1 MKKIFSFLF
10 ALITLIINA
19 QSPGDVAQNYGSFPG
34 FDNFVNTIVVQNNN
48 KIIVGGAF
56 TKYQEA
62 IENYIVCLNPDGS
75 KDTSFNSGTG
85 FNNTVNAS
93 VIQNDGKI
101 IVGGSFSSYNGI
113 TENRIIR
120 LNSNGS
126 KDTGFNSGSGFSG
139 NVNNIVIQNDGK
151 IIVGGN
157 FSSYN
162 GTVKVGIIRLN
173 SNGSVDNGFN
183 VGTGFNSAVNTIA
196 IQSDGKILVGGE
208 FTNYQGVTEN
218 RIIRLNSDGSKDNSF
233 NTGIGFNNVVN
244 TIKLKSNGKILV
256 GGSFFNYQGQV
267 QNKIIQLNSDGS
279 KDTSFSIGNGFNDG
293 VTTIAIQNDE
303 KILVGGEFINYQ
315 GVTENRIIRL
325 NSDGSKD
332 MSLLTGSGFSS
343 PINTIIIQSNDK
355 ILSGGHFYSY
365 NGSQKH
371 IVRLNSDGTKDT
383 SFNIGDGFYGDIR
396 SIVEQNDGKIIVG
409 GEFNSYRGVTENKII
424 RLNIDGSKDISFNSG
439 TGFSSTVVTSIAL
452 QNDGKILVGGNFS
465 MYQGI
470 VENRIIRLNSDG
482 SKDTS
487 FNSGT
492 GFDSTVNT
500 IAIQNDGK
508 ILIGGSFSTY
518 KGVTENRII
527 RLNPDGSKDTSFNS
541 GTGFNSNVNSI
552 TIQNDGKIIVGGY
565 FTAYQ
570 GNTENR
576 IIRLNTDGSKDTSF
590 NTGVGFNEAVT
601 LIKTQSDGKIIV
613 GGLFVSYKGFFEYR
627 IIRLNADGSK
637 DTSFIT
643 GSGFDNY
650 VSSIAIQSNNKI
662 IVGGQFS
669 SYQGATENKIICLN
683 TDGSKDTSFISGSG
697 FNGYVNTILSL
708 NNGKII
714 IGGGFTIYKDSNASA
729 SLIKLNSGI
738 TLNNE
743 DFNNSDFVNIYPNPV
758 NEILNIDILD
768 NSTISSIKIYDLQG
782 KLILED
788 KNITINVS
796 NLSKGLYIVKVIT
809 EEREITKK
817 FIRE

>member
-1 MKKIFSFLF
+1 MKKLFLLLF
-10 ALITLIINA
+10 FQLTSICNS
-19 QSPGDVAQNYGSFPG
+19 QSSGDVAQNYGSFPG
-34 FDNFVNTIVVQNNN
+34 FDNIVNTIVIQNNN
-48 KIIVGGAF
+48 KIVVGGAF

-62 IENYIVCLNPDGS
+62 VENYIVCLNPDGS

-85 FNNTVNAS
+85 FNNTVNTS

-120 LNSNGS
+120 LNPNGS
-126 KDTGFNSGSGFSG
+126 KDTGFNSGIGFSG
-139 NVNNIVIQNDGK
+139 NVNNIAIQNDGK

-162 GTVKVGIIRLN
+162 GAVKVGIIRLN

-218 RIIRLNSDGSKDNSF
+218 RIIRLNSDGSKDISF
-233 NTGIGFNNVVN
+233 NAGIGFNNVVN

-256 GGSFFNYQGQV
+256 GGRFFNYQGQA
-267 QNKIIQLNSDGS
+267 QNRIIQLNSDGS

-332 MSLLTGSGFSS
+332 TGFLTGSGFSS

-355 ILSGGHFYSY
+355 ILSGGHFYYY
-365 NGSQKH
+365 NGSQKY

-383 SFNIGDGFYGDIR
+383 SFSIGDGFNGGIR
-396 SIVEQNDGKIIVG
+396 SIVEQNDGKIIIG
-409 GEFNSYRGVTENKII
+409 GGFDGYRGITENKII
-424 RLNIDGSKDISFNSG
+424 RLNSDGSKDISFNSG
-439 TGFSSTVVTSIAL
+439 TGFSSTLVTSIAL

-465 MYQGI
+465 TYQGI

-492 GFDSTVNT
+492 GFNGDVWS

-518 KGVTENRII
+518 KGITENRII

-541 GTGFNSNVNSI
+541 GTGFNSHVMSI

-576 IIRLNTDGSKDTSF
+576 IIRLNNDGSKDTSF
-590 NTGVGFNEAVT
+590 NTGIGFNDVVSS
-601 LIKTQSDGKIIV
+601 IKTQSDGKIIV

-627 IIRLNADGSK
+627 IIRLNIDGSK
-637 DTSFIT
+637 DNSFIT
-643 GSGFDNY
+643 ESGFDNY
-650 VSSIAIQSNNKI
+650 VSSIAVQSNGKI
-662 IVGGQFS
+662 IVGGLFT
-669 SYQGATENKIICLN
+669 SYQGASENNIICLN
-683 TDGSKDTSFISGSG
+683 TDGSKDTSFNTGTG
-697 FNGYVNTILSL
+697 FNHQVNTSL
-708 NNGKII
+708 VMVDGKIL
-714 IGGGFTIYKDSNASA
+714 IGGDFTTYKDNNASA
-729 SLIKLNSGI
+729 SLIKLNTGI
-738 TLNNE
+738 ILNND
-743 DFNNSDFVNIYPNPV
+743 DFNNSHLINIYPNPV
-758 NEILNIDILD
+758 KNVFNINLLNYNI
-768 NSTISSIKIYDLQG
+768 TSSVKIYDLQG

-788 KNITINVS
+788 NTTEINV
-796 NLSKGLYIVKVIT
+796 NHLSKGLYIVKVIT
-809 EEREITKK
+809 DKGEFAKK
-817 FIRE
+817 FIKE